1 MQVHMKLAIYQK
13 VYTKK
18 YTVYHL
24 LLYILFGVENV
35 YEANALL
42 DTSFWISMY
51 VINIHANSII
61 ILKTE
66 GSLH

>member
-1 MQVHMKLAIYQK
+1 M
-13 VYTKK
+13 KK

-24 LLYILFGVENV
+24 LLYIFFGVENV
-35 YEANALL
+35 YEVNSLL

-51 VINIHANSII
+51 IINIHANSII
-61 ILKTE
+61 ILNTE

>member
-1 MQVHMKLAIYQK
+1 MHDCDNDKAND
-13 VYTKK
+13 
-18 YTVYHL
+18 TVYHL

-35 YEANALL
+35 YEVNALL

-51 VINIHANSII
+51 VFNIHANSII

-66 GSLH
+66 ESLH